1 MFNCL
6 AKSSTL
12 VRQFQYMEEEEKRRF
27 FGSMIFPGLLVLLLW
42 IIKLIEVSFQTSF
55 AEYGLEPQT
64 IQGLRGILFSPFLHA
79 DWAHLSSNSVPLF
92 LLSSG
97 LFYYYGKKAK
107 AIFILSWLVTG
118 LWVWIFAKDTGIHI
132 GASGVVYALA
142 TFHFT
147 GGLLRKEPRMMA
159 FSMLVVF
166 LYGGMVWGISPD
178 FFPGKNISWES
189 HLLGGLAGIL
199 IAFAYRD
206 AGPQRKIYQW
216 DDDDETEDDGMDYTE
231 QSEIPEEVNADSQT
245 SVQNNTENST
255 TEGKVNY
262 IFKDKENL

>member
-1 MFNCL
+1 MD
-6 AKSSTL
+6 
-12 VRQFQYMEEEEKRRF
+12 EEEKRRF
-27 FGSMIFPGLLVLLLW
+27 YSSMVFPALLILLLW
-42 IIKLIEVSFQTSF
+42 AIKLIEVGFQTSF
-55 AEYGLEPQT
+55 ADYGLEPQT
-64 IQGLRGILFSPFLHA
+64 VQGLRGILFSPLLHA

-107 AIFILSWLVTG
+107 AIFILCWLVTG

-142 TFHFT
+142 TFHFM
-147 GGLLRKEPRMMA
+147 GGLLRREPRMMA
-159 FSMLVVF
+159 FSLLVVF
-166 LYGGMVWGISPD
+166 LYGSLVWGISPD

-206 AGPQRKIYQW
+206 EGPQRKIYKW
-216 DDDDETEDDGMDYTE
+216 DEDDETEDVDMDYSE
-231 QSEIPEEVNADSQT
+231 QSEIQEEVNTDDQT
-245 SVQNNTENST
+245 KIQNNFENST
-255 TEGKVNY
+255 GEGT
-262 IFKDKENL
+262 FKYKFREKES

>member
-12 VRQFQYMEEEEKRRF
+12 VRQFLCMEEEEKRRF

-42 IIKLIEVSFQTSF
+42 IIKLIEVSFQISF
-55 AEYGLEPQT
+55 AGYGLEPQT
-64 IQGLRGILFSPFLHA
+64 VLGLRGIIFSPFLHA

-107 AIFILSWLVTG
+107 TIFILCWLVTG
-118 LWVWIFAKDTGIHI
+118 LWVWIFAKNTGIHI

-159 FSMLVVF
+159 FSLLVAF
-166 LYGGMVWGISPD
+166 LYGSMVWGISPD

-199 IAFAYRD
+199 IAFAYREE
-206 AGPQRKIYQW
+206 GPQRKIYQW
-216 DDDDETEDDGMDYTE
+216 DEEDEAEDDGMDYAE
-231 QSEIPEEVNADSQT
+231 QSETEKQGRTEDKTEIE
-245 SVQNNTENST
+245 NNTENST
-255 TEGKVNY
+255 GEGKIKY
-262 IFKDKENL
+262 IFKEKENL